1 MKNYGVVR
9 FVDTCKPVPHGKDWI
24 GISVGADKFN
34 ALTGGY
40 CRYRKIGKHSDNH
53 FYMITFKLDGK
64 RYRFCSFGRDVEKMS
79 VQITDCTIRD
89 GGYLF
94 NKNSDPKFVKGI
106 IVRYH

>member
-79 VQITDCTIRD
+79 AELMQWTCVK
-89 GGYLF
+89 YLF
-94 NKNSDPKFVKGI
+94 MKELKELEELRN
-106 IVRYH
+106 